1 MKLLFLRKFKKF
13 GILAA
18 LCLGLGLGLASFPS
32 PLLAQMPLSAAA
44 CVPHNSQVQGEV
56 IFLGKIPDA
65 PYVVIIPLRGDT
77 EILTIVQQCVE
88 DAFQTRSRFGQYIQA
103 GAFARRSAARTLTR
117 HLRSLGLDARTV
129 YAP

>member
-18 LCLGLGLGLASFPS
+18 LCLGLASFAHPS
-32 PLLAQMPLSAAA
+32 LAQVSLSASVCA
-44 CVPHNSQVQGEV
+44 PHNSQVQEEV
-56 IFLGKIPDA
+56 IFLGKIPNA
-65 PYVVIIPLRGDT
+65 PYLVIVPFRGDT
-77 EILTIVQQCVE
+77 EILAIVQQCVE
-88 DAFQTRSRFGQYIQA
+88 DAFQTRSRFGQYVQA

-117 HLRSLGLDARTV
+117 YLRSLGLDARTV